1 MTPEL
6 CEHFRGLIAMEI
18 VGQIS
23 EEERVAL
30 VAHIDGCA
38 ACREEHHDLAVLPS
52 VLAAGDPDH
61 FGEHELPFRLQSAVL
76 QELRSEEKRERR
88 ARRTRSVA
96 LAGAAACVA
105 AGVLAVSLVLSTGT
119 GAKEVALEG
128 PAYVHAFARLTP
140 ESWGTEIDLR
150 ESGQKVGQVVTV
162 FMHTTSNTWW
172 QAGTYRTVSGTVHVT
187 MGCALQ
193 MSSIT
198 GVGIRSHTGRLLL
211 SGDVVHHKKGTPGAV
226 DPL

>member
-1 MTPEL
+1 MTAEP

-30 VAHIDGCA
+30 LAHVDGCA
-38 ACREEHHDLAVLPS
+38 ACREERHDLSVLPS

-76 QELRSEEKRERR
+76 QQLRSEEKQERR
-88 ARRTRSVA
+88 ARRTRSFA
-96 LAGAAACVA
+96 LGGVAACVA
-105 AGVLAVSLVLSTGT
+105 AGVLAVSLVLSAGT
-119 GAKEVALEG
+119 GAKQVALEG
-128 PAYVHAFARLTP
+128 AAYVHAFARLTP
-140 ESWGTEIDLR
+140 EPWGTQIDLR
-150 ESGQKVGQVVTV
+150 ESGQKVGEVVTV
-162 FMHTTSNTWW
+162 FMRTTSDTWW
-172 QAGTYRTVSGTVHVT
+172 QAGTYRTASGTVHVT
-187 MGCALQ
+187 LGCALQ

-211 SGDVVHHKKGTPGAV
+211 YGDVVHHRKGTPVAST
-226 DPL
+226 PT